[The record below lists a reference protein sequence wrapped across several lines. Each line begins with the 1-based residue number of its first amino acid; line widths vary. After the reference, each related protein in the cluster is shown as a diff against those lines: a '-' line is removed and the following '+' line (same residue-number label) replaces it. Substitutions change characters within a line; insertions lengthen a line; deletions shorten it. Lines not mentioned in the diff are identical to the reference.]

1 MTGVVVR
8 ALTPDELQ
16 AAAGVTARALAD
28 SPTTVAMYGADLLDG
43 LIGLYAELG
52 EWFALLP
59 APQVAA
65 FAGGCVLAAAASAPP
80 DSDDGSGDSR
90 QHPRVGVE

>member
-59 APQVAA
+59 AHRWRRSP
-65 FAGGCVLAAAASAPP
+65 AGQCSPRSVRPT
-80 DSDDGSGDSR
+80 R
-90 QHPRVGVE
+90 QR